1 MSKTK
6 NDAPA
11 IEIEAGKA
19 ISVTAESRK
28 EAADRLKELRK
39 QAEEA
44 GLVQAAGGF
53 IDHRE
58 GIFSAVITF
67 VEH

>member
-6 NDAPA
+6 IDAHA
-11 IEIEAGKA
+11 IEAGKTVE
-19 ISVTAESRK
+19 ITATSR
-28 EAADRLKELRK
+28 EDAAGQLTALRQ

-44 GLVQAAGGF
+44 GLKASGGF
-53 IDHRE
+53 IEHRE

-67 VEH
+67 VV